1 MIIMKQID
9 NDKKFPNA
17 YMGPWFA
24 ISPKAHQTS
33 TEIKNSL
40 ATTVAVIK
48 DYVKS
53 NRPQFRNSIL
63 DEYK

>member
-1 MIIMKQID
+1 MKQTD
-9 NDKKFPNA
+9 EDKIFTNA
-17 YMGPWFA
+17 YIGPWFA
-24 ISPKAHQTS
+24 ITPETHQTL
-33 TEIKNSL
+33 TNLRNSL